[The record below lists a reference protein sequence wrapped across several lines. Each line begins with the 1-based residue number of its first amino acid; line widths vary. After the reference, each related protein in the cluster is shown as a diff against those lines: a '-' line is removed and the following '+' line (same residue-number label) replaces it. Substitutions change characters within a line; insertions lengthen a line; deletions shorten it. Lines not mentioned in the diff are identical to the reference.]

1 MHPHPRLIFDWGSRE
16 MIRAVRAYERVE
28 NYENRRHIFSVLADD
43 NSFEYIFA
51 TDKNIFDSTQRVELV
66 FSKVKIDRAFL
77 NVENYLKLAQMKFD
91 DYIFSPSFEV
101 ESFEIAAKG
110 ERICLDFGHSIS
122 FGEPTEAD
130 EAKSEWRVA
139 TINEKYP
146 ELKEY
151 YAGRD
156 ANPEIVREGLFAVSM
171 ATIGM
176 TNPQFAY
183 QSASQRPA
191 LEYSGARAGTVSSN
205 FSTPQDRTSH
215 FDMGER
221 EMIPISLVADDL
233 KLAIE
238 ISHCDEI
245 PLALK
250 KFRHPCHL
258 VASSQNPAEPGG
270 RQLADAWSGG
280 LATGR
285 VLFISPSAAI
295 NEDPSKKREDFPTQS
310 WSLERAG
317 EYFTHK
323 FDQSRQPII
332 CTFRHPTKPDFL
344 TRSLDGRYRGGV
356 GGSHRQQKSAL
367 GIHERAVELLGDHA
381 DPQLDYAVTDIVH
394 CKSTKGAGA
403 LQASTHCLNKWMDR
417 TLELSPAN
425 LIVVLGAKS
434 RSWFALRWLMNAPK
448 DFGYSVGYEEL
459 SPIARAKRD
468 MFVEKCGDRNRVVLF
483 NGHPTFKGL
492 RVLQDVY
499 GKKVLGLLQE
509 FADGSVEV
517 PSSTQELHHMIK
529 VLNKAHLQVH
539 ENSADSQIAED
550 VLDNAVVEA

>member
-1 MHPHPRLIFDWGSRE
+1 

-28 NYENRRHIFSVLADD
+28 NYEKRRHIFSVLANDQG
-43 NSFEYIFA
+43 FEYVFA
-51 TDKNIFDSTQRVELV
+51 TDKNLFDSTERVELV
-66 FSKVKIDRAFL
+66 FSKVKIDKAFL
-77 NVENYLKLAQMKFD
+77 NVENYLKLAQMRFD
-91 DYIFSPSFEV
+91 DYIFSPSFEID
-101 ESFEIAAKG
+101 SFEVALQG
-110 ERICLDFGHSIS
+110 ERICLDFGHIIS
-122 FGEPTEAD
+122 FGEP
-130 EAKSEWRVA
+130 SEDDIAQSDRRVA
-139 TINEKYP
+139 AINEKYP
-146 ELKEY
+146 ELAEY

-156 ANPEIVREGLFAVSM
+156 ANPGTVRQGLFAVMM
-171 ATIGM
+171 ATVGM

-183 QSASQRPA
+183 QSLTLKPA
-191 LEYSGARAGTVSSN
+191 LESPNAGARVSNQNSN
-205 FSTPQDRTSH
+205 DANQSPQFNMD
-215 FDMGER
+215 ER
-221 EMIPISLVADDL
+221 EMIPISLVPDDL

-245 PLALK
+245 PLAIK

-258 VASSQNPAEPGG
+258 VASSQNPGEPGG

-280 LATGR
+280 IATGR
-285 VLFISPSAAI
+285 VLFISPSPAI
-295 NEDPSKKREDFPTQS
+295 NEDPSKKREDFPTKS

-332 CTFRHPTKPDFL
+332 STFRHPTKPDFL

-367 GIHERAVELLGDHA
+367 GIHERAVELLGDYA

-394 CKSTKGAGA
+394 CKSTKGVGA

-417 TLELSPAN
+417 TLEISPAN

-434 RSWFALRWLMNAPK
+434 RSWFAVRWLMNAPK

-459 SPIARAKRD
+459 TQNARAKRD
-468 MFVEKCGDRNRVVLF
+468 MFVEKCGERNRVILF
-483 NGHPTFKGL
+483 NAHPTFKGL
-492 RVLQDVY
+492 RVLKDVY

-509 FADGSVEV
+509 LADGSVEV
-517 PSSTQELHHMIK
+517 PSSTQELHHMIS

-539 ENSADSQIAED
+539 ERSADPQIVTD
-550 VLDNAVVEA
+550 VLENVVVEA